1 MEGERSR
8 EAKNRGDGLHV
19 KEKDVVQT
27 TRSQREPAD
36 GTKVGAGTERGE

>member
-1 MEGERSR
+1 MEEERSS
-8 EAKNRGDGLHV
+8 EVKNRGDGLHV

-27 TRSQREPAD
+27 NRSQREPAE